1 MGKSGGRKKKGG
13 SNQVSVDNNSSNK
26 TAQVNGGIDLDPSIF
41 LKRAHELKEEGNK
54 KFQNKDYV
62 AALQH
67 YDNALSLSPKPTLTE
82 LSFTAIELL
91 V

>member
-13 SNQVSVDNNSSNK
+13 SNQVSVDNNSTNT
-26 TAQVNGGIDLDPSIF
+26 TAHDNGGVDLDSSIF